1 MRRIYKNSPRPKET
15 KEINVIYSKEG
26 YKNQGQNV
34 CSVLKILYQTLWG
47 MVSVSEHMQHTFLLR
62 RSSLLRSKIYSH
74 TNSLASTF
82 ISPSPP
88 PRPLS
93 QTSAG
98 GDKQLVCPMGVEHSH
113 KVERGDKQVV
123 CPRGTNIYIH

>member
-1 MRRIYKNSPRPKET
+1 MYARYLRSFT
-15 KEINVIYSKEG
+15 KRYGEWSQYQSTCNILSSFEG
-26 YKNQGQNV
+26 LHCYAQ
-34 CSVLKILYQTLWG
+34 KILT
-47 MVSVSEHMQHTFLLR
+47 
-62 RSSLLRSKIYSH
+62 